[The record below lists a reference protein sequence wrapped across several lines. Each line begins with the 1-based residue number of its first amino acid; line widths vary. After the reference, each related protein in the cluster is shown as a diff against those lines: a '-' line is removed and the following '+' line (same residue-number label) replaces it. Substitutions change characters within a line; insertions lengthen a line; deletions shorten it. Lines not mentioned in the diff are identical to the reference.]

1 MSHPS
6 DMVTRVLRDPE
17 AIRDWR
23 AADWDL
29 LVRQARDSG
38 LLGRVC
44 HVLDDAGL
52 LDQVPEAPRQHLI
65 ADRALTRKQQRDV
78 RWEVECLRHAL
89 ESTGVPIFLL
99 KGAAYVMAGLPS
111 GRGRLFGDVD
121 IMVPKTAMA
130 EVEEELKLEGWR
142 FDEMDAYDDH
152 YYRAWTHQ
160 IPPMTHFM
168 RETTVDVHHTIV
180 PETARVDVNAR
191 KLRDAAVILEDYDD
205 LFLLSPPDMIL
216 HSAVH
221 LFNEGQFERGLRDL
235 TDLDLLIKHFAPA
248 DGFWSDL
255 EHI

>member
-1 MSHPS
+1 
-6 DMVTRVLRDPE
+6 MVTRVLRDPE

-78 RWEVECLRHAL
+78 RWEVECLHHAL